1 MNKLSKITVKLVA
14 AAQILA
20 ITLAACTSGA
30 SANVCHAT
38 GDAVNPYEEITID
51 STESGNE
58 HLGHSSD
65 IFPVPVSGCPTSPVV
80 IIDGKITICHATR
93 SETNPY
99 EEITVSVNGLNG
111 HGRHEGDIIPVSEDD
126 CPTSPAAN
134 NGGMVTIC
142 HATGSEKNPYIQIT
156 ISVNGLNGHDKHE
169 GDIIPMPQDGCPT
182 TKP

>member
-1 MNKLSKITVKLVA
+1 MNKLIKMTVKLVA

-38 GDAVNPYEEITID
+38 GDAANPYEEITID
-51 STESGNE
+51 STELANVHLE
-58 HLGHSSD
+58 HSND

-80 IIDGKITICHATR
+80 IIDGKITICHATS

-99 EEITVSVNGLNG
+99 EEITISVNGLNG
-111 HGRHEGDIIPVSEDD
+111 HGTHEGDIIPVPEEG
-126 CPTSPAAN
+126 CPTSLAT
-134 NGGMVTIC
+134 GSEGKITIC
-142 HATGSEKNPYIQIT
+142 HATSSEKNPYNQIT

-169 GDIIPMPQDGCPT
+169 GDIIPMPQEGCPT